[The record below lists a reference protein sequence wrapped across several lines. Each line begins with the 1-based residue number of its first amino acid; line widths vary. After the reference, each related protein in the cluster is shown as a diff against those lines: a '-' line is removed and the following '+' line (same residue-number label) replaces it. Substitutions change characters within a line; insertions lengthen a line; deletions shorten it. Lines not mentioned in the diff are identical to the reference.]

1 MQSLPDYLNNT
12 KQCESILD
20 PDQNKV
26 MDRMTDAIIRQR
38 IQEYCTWDRQKR
50 RRNECWPVV
59 IEDTEITKIDKD
71 NKGWYIETKSP
82 STLYIMNYSESKS
95 FYDYCLFEG
104 CKMDKQKGFLIEGIG
119 VYFRWRKHIGRIEID
134 NAPNFE
140 STCGLPEELNL
151 LQLDCTCRHSR
162 RLDVRNKIKV
172 ISIRGLEYLRD
183 IEFLKISGNGCKN
196 IIFFSKNE
204 LSDVIAPNGVKTYRA
219 KNWVDYIKLREK
231 LAEF

>member
-12 KQCESILD
+12 QQCESILD

-26 MDRMTDAIIRQR
+26 MDRMTDVMIRKR
-38 IQEYCTWDRQKR
+38 IQEYCTYSRG
-50 RRNECWPVV
+50 ECWPVD

-82 STLYIMNYSESKS
+82 ATMYIMDNNESKS
-95 FYDYCLFEG
+95 FYEYCLSEG
-104 CKMDKQKGFLIEGIG
+104 CKMDKQKGFLIEDIG
-119 VYFRWRKHIGRIEID
+119 VYFRWRKHIGRLEITD
-134 NAPNFE
+134 APNLE
-140 STCGLPEELNL
+140 STEGLPEELNL
-151 LQLDCTCRHSR
+151 LQLNYTCRHSR

-183 IEFLKISGNGCKN
+183 MEFLKISGNGCKN

-204 LSDVIAPNGVKTYRA
+204 LSDVIAPSGVKMYRA
-219 KNWVDYIKLREK
+219 KNWEEYFDLRKKLTGY
-231 LAEF
+231 